1 MSSSLDVT
9 RGHGSRLPSSREG
22 ARTGRRAFNA
32 ARPVAG
38 RPLRSQSL
46 LSRLTS
52 LTLVLAV
59 LTALVLIPSPVVAAP
74 LSQASTPATA
84 TPGAGQIVVHPHT
97 TTSLE
102 VINAR
107 YQTTTLFQ
115 FTDSPA
121 ALVQTTDLSGT
132 LALMAR
138 DPSIAWF
145 EANNSARQPAA
156 KDDSGADPYCGTS
169 SVVTATTGTSAKDD
183 SGADPHCTRPVANG
197 AQEYANQWM
206 DIKVNLS
213 WAHKRTLGQGVTIA
227 VLDTAVESHPALA
240 GKVLPG
246 VDLLARD
253 PSTNVPTTGIKR
265 GHGTFV
271 AGVALHVA
279 PGAQVLPVRVLNDDG
294 RGSTSLVA
302 EGIRQAAKK
311 GARVINMSLSTPTP
325 SRALQEAVA
334 YAQEQGAILVAAY
347 GNEGL
352 QAPAVYPADFPNVLS
367 VVATDADDTKAKFTN
382 FGRKAD
388 VAAPGV
394 NIVAPWRDGEYGMG
408 SGTSY
413 AAPVVSGQVALM
425 LTAGT
430 AKRQTDTQ
438 DRIIK
443 SVDNIDALN
452 GMKLGFGRINLPA
465 ALLR

>member
-1 MSSSLDVT
+1 MPTSSAAGSVPRNRRSLAGTIPRVIQQRSKVDRFSGGAALRRQHMVHRWARFSIAILMLVSLVT
-9 RGHGSRLPSSREG
+9 MPG
-22 ARTGRRAFNA
+22 AA
-32 ARPVAG
+32 
-38 RPLRSQSL
+38 
-46 LSRLTS
+46 
-52 LTLVLAV
+52 
-59 LTALVLIPSPVVAAP
+59 VAAP
-74 LSQASTPATA
+74 ATQTA
-84 TPGAGQIVVHPHT
+84 VSAPITGQLVVHPQST
-97 TTSLE
+97 TTISA
-102 VINAR
+102 INAR
-107 YQTTTLFQ
+107 YQTSTLFQ

-121 ALVQTTDLSGT
+121 ALLQTSDLNGT
-132 LALMAR
+132 LALMAQ

-169 SVVTATTGTSAKDD
+169 LATATTGTTAKDD

-197 AQEYANQWM
+197 AQEYASQWL
-206 DIKVNLS
+206 DVKVNLS
-213 WAHKRTLGQGVTIA
+213 WAHKRTVGQGVTIA

-246 VDLLARD
+246 LDLLALD

-279 PGAQVLPVRVLNDDG
+279 PGAQILPVRVLNDDG

-325 SRALQEAVA
+325 SRALQDAVA
-334 YAQEQGAILVAAY
+334 YAQAQGAILIAAY

-352 QAPAVYPADFPNVLS
+352 KEPAVYPADFPNVLS
-367 VVATDADDTKAKFTN
+367 VVATDADDTRAVFTN

-394 NIVAPWRDGEYGMG
+394 NIVAPWRDGQYGIG

-425 LTAGT
+425 LTYGVVQ
-430 AKRQTDTQ
+430 RQDDAQ
-438 DRIIK
+438 ARIIK

-465 ALLR
+465 ALVK